1 MSNVAMNQGRDGM
14 DDQHEVRL
22 LGWSSSGLR
31 CPDYAVDF
39 RKPGGGT
46 HRVTLLQMPNGTGKT
61 TTLQLLRASL
71 CGRSPDG
78 RDWANYP
85 IGELRKAGGG
95 DTGEF
100 VVDLLAQGKRWSFRL
115 KFYFDRNE
123 VDLFTTGPTGE
134 DIGFKPPRTLEPFL
148 NANFVRFF
156 VFDGEL
162 AAELTDAAKQNAGE
176 AVDAMFQLNAF
187 SAMQMWGKRYL
198 DSKVQKQR
206 EGGAGATQTWQG
218 IERKKTYVA
227 EIESR
232 LFDLKSEFT
241 KLEEEGKQL
250 KHEELELIN
259 QAREAVRQQA
269 EYRDRQD
276 AALKD
281 KNACESHLKKVRADL
296 LDAARDPHQLSPAFA
311 RVMLE
316 IRRGFDEVK
325 LPEKSSREWFREI
338 ADNAEKCICGTK
350 LEPHHR
356 EHIRS
361 ESERYLGSDAVVLL
375 DRIKQDVAQKVG
387 EFPEGSDTNMRR
399 LAVELDQ
406 CLEKLG
412 RAEEAYQRVQ
422 DEAAN
427 ENPEIKRTRERL
439 EAIQQL
445 QRELAIKLDRFDRP
459 NQTDRPRVWNNIPET
474 DRELSRQKSILAA
487 QTGTVELSEK
497 QRALDELLDKVR
509 RLARDRLGESLTRD
523 VNASLDELMPDNR
536 VRLASVG
543 RSLKLLNR
551 GGASVGETLTVAYSF
566 LTRLSNGSRFGLPL
580 IVDTPAAAVDQHIRG
595 EIGRSLP
602 RMVGQFIAFTI
613 SPERGPFIKALIEG
627 SGGDLQY
634 LTLFRST
641 NERLMR
647 SLDAAGLATDDVR
660 VSADARLVRGEA
672 FFNAFQDD
680 SKYEK
685 HAAI

>member
-1 MSNVAMNQGRDGM
+1 
-14 DDQHEVRL
+14 
-22 LGWSSSGLR
+22 
-31 CPDYAVDF
+31 
-39 RKPGGGT
+39 
-46 HRVTLLQMPNGTGKT
+46 MPNGTGKT

-71 CGRSPDG
+71 SGRSPNG
-78 RDWANYP
+78 GDWTNYS
-85 IGELRKAGGG
+85 IGELRKTGGG

-100 VVDLLAQGKRWSFRL
+100 AVDLLAQGKRWSFRL

-123 VDLFTTGPTGE
+123 VDLFTTGPSGE

-162 AAELTDAAKQNAGE
+162 AAELTDATKQNAGE

-187 SAMQMWGKRYL
+187 SSMQLWGKRYL
-198 DSKVQKQR
+198 ESKVQKQR
-206 EGGAGATQTWQG
+206 EGGAGATQTSQG
-218 IERKKTYVA
+218 IEKKKTYVS

-232 LFDLKSEFT
+232 LSDLKSEFE
-241 KLEEEGKQL
+241 KLDEERKQL

-276 AALKD
+276 TALKEQ
-281 KNACESHLKKVRADL
+281 NACDLRLKRVRTDL
-296 LDAARDPHQLSPAFA
+296 LDAVRDPHQLSPAFA
-311 RVMLE
+311 RAMLE

-338 ADNAEKCICGTK
+338 ADNADKCICGTT
-350 LEPHHR
+350 LELHHR
-356 EHIRS
+356 EHIRR

-387 EFPEGSDTNMRR
+387 ELPEGSDTNVRR
-399 LAVELDQ
+399 LSAELEE
-406 CLEKLG
+406 CLDKLG

-422 DEAAN
+422 VEAAN
-427 ENPEIKRTRERL
+427 ENPEIKQTRERL
-439 EAIQQL
+439 EVIQQR
-445 QRELAIKLDRFDRP
+445 QRDLAAKLDRFDRP
-459 NQTDRPRVWNNIPET
+459 NETDRPRVWNNISEIE
-474 DRELSRQKSILAA
+474 RELTRQKLILAS
-487 QTGTVELSEK
+487 QTGTVELSKK
-497 QRALDELLDKVR
+497 QRALDALLHKVR
-509 RLARDRLGESLTRD
+509 GLARNRLGESLTRD

-536 VRLASVG
+536 VRLESVG

-566 LTRLSNGSRFGLPL
+566 LTRLSHGSRFGLPL

-613 SPERGPFIKALIEG
+613 SPERGPFIEALAEG
-627 SGGDLQY
+627 SDGDVQY
-634 LTLFRST
+634 LTLFRSS

-647 SLDAAGLATDDVR
+647 SLDAAGLVDSDVR
-660 VSADARLVRGEA
+660 TSADARLVRGEA
-672 FFNAFQDD
+672 FFNMFQDD